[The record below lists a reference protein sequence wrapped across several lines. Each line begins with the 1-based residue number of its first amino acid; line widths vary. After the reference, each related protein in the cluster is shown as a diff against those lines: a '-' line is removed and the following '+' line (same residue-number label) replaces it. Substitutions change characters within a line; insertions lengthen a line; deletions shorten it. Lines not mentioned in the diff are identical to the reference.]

1 MAEDHPPRDDSAAD
15 TETFEQWLSQTAEAK
30 NVSERELMDNLLSS
44 YWILDEL
51 TEFMQ
56 DTAASGDSGTGSDRT
71 PSTHGDSA
79 ETSSSDSAGGAGN
92 LDDLTNEIETLKT
105 LISEVTELQRAL
117 DAGGDREPRSEQS
130 TDRHPDP
137 DYDPRNAET
146 LIATLTD
153 LQQQVDDL
161 SEEIDKLRTRQDS
174 HIDQVSDDLQF
185 VYSQLEEIDAS
196 AGSFA
201 TEAELEALSDEV
213 DSELGDVRDAQDELE
228 SYVESEFDSI
238 EDAMRHLLDIT
249 DDTESRV
256 DALAESLTE
265 EVEPLKDDRSEREQ
279 LAQLRRDA
287 MEQGVREAACDN
299 CDQKIDLAM
308 LDAPYCPGCD
318 RSFSD
323 VSDGGWNPFKSA
335 RLKTAPIAATSDASS
350 DAGLG
355 SSESN
360 RE

>member
-56 DTAASGDSGTGSDRT
+56 DTAASDDPGAGSDRT
-71 PSTHGDSA
+71 PTPGDTA
-79 ETSSSDSAGGAGN
+79 GTSSADSTGSAGN

-105 LISEVTELQRAL
+105 LISEVTELQRAI
-117 DAGGDREPRSEQS
+117 DAGGDRERQTRDEQS
-130 TDRHPDP
+130 ASADRHIDA
-137 DYDPRNAET
+137 RNAET
-146 LIATLTD
+146 LITTITD

-161 SEEIDKLRTRQDS
+161 SETVDNLAARQDS

-185 VYSQLEEIDAS
+185 VYSQLDEFDAG
-196 AGSFA
+196 ADSFA

-213 DSELGDVRDAQDELE
+213 DSQLDDVRDAQDDIE
-228 SYVESEFDSI
+228 SYVESEFDNI

-249 DDTESRV
+249 DDTESRL
-256 DALAESLTE
+256 DALAESITE
-265 EVEPLKDDRSEREQ
+265 DVELLKDDQSDREQ

-287 MEQGVREAACDN
+287 MEQGIREAVCDN
-299 CDQKIDLAM
+299 CDQGVDLAM
-308 LDAPYCPGCD
+308 LDTPHCPGCD
-318 RSFSD
+318 RPLSG
-323 VSDGGWNPFKSA
+323 VSDSGWNPFKSA
-335 RLKTAPIAATSDASS
+335 RLKTAPIAATSDPSA

-355 SSESN
+355 SGESS